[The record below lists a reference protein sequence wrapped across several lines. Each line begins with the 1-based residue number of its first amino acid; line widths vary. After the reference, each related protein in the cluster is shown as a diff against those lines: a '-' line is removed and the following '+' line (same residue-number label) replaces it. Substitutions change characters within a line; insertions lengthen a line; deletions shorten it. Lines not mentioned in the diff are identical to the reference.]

1 MQAREAVDVIGKQQF
16 LQQTNVYEMEQ
27 KERIVLLI
35 VNVILRVGMQIVLGV
50 AQGVLLGQL
59 VVAWSN
65 MALKDYSVMERR
77 KRTEYLEVI
86 MNSFIE
92 GFVRIYT
99 DYNGG

>member
-1 MQAREAVDVIGKQQF
+1 
-16 LQQTNVYEMEQ
+16 
-27 KERIVLLI
+27 
-35 VNVILRVGMQIVLGV
+35 
-50 AQGVLLGQL
+50 
-59 VVAWSN
+59 

>member
-1 MQAREAVDVIGKQQF
+1 MMRVVRIVKLILHLHHVQAREAVDVIGKQQF

-59 VVAWSN
+59 VVA
-65 MALKDYSVMERR
+65 
-77 KRTEYLEVI
+77 
-86 MNSFIE
+86 
-92 GFVRIYT
+92 
-99 DYNGG
+99 